1 MPPNKGVK
9 KVLLLGSGAIKI
21 GEAGEF
27 DYSGAQAIKALK
39 EEGIKTVLVNPNIA
53 TIQTD
58 DKFVDKVYFLPVAA
72 DYVERVIREE
82 RPDAVLLGFGGQTA
96 LNCGVELAEKGVL
109 ERYGVEVL
117 GTGVEVIELA
127 DNREAFRGLM
137 IERGVPV
144 PRSGKAGSVEEA
156 LRVAEGI
163 GYPVMVRVAYT
174 LGGQGSGVARDA
186 RELTDIVSRGLVY
199 SRIGQVLVEEYLGH
213 WKEVEYEVLR
223 DRLDNCS
230 IVCNMENLDPMGIH
244 TGDSIVVAPSQTL
257 NNDEYQS
264 LRTACFKVVRALGIV
279 GECNVQFALD
289 PGSDEYRVIEVNSR
303 LSRSSALAS
312 KATGY
317 PIAYVAAKLSLGYTL
332 PELVNK
338 VTGVTTAFFEPS
350 LDYVVVKMPRWDFP
364 KFRRVDREIGTQ
376 MKSVGEAMAI
386 GRSFKEALQKA
397 VRMAQPGSELTE
409 AENGFKDPANLREAL
424 ETPTDR
430 RLFEVAQAYRLGLGT
445 DEIHGVTGIDPWFL
459 EHIHDLVRL
468 RDGMGG
474 ELTNDEL
481 RDAKKNGFSDAVI
494 AKAYD
499 IDEPTVRVLRRRWG
513 IAPAVKQ
520 IDTMAAE
527 WPSSTNYLYMTYN
540 GDEDDITF
548 NDKDKAV
555 VLGSGSYRI
564 GSSVEFDW
572 CCVNMAWSLKDNGVD
587 EVIMVN
593 YNPETVS
600 TDYDVLDKL
609 YLEELTLERVLDIV
623 EKENPRGV
631 VVSVGGQIPNNLAL
645 GLHRNGVEILGTP
658 AEDIDRA
665 ENRARFSA
673 LLDELEVKQPLWA
686 MLESMEQAQT
696 FASQIGYPVLI
707 RPSYVLSGS
716 AMSVAHGREQL
727 TAYLRHAAEVSPDS
741 PVTISRFVRGA
752 KEVEVDGVCD
762 GENVHLGP
770 VIEHIENAG
779 VHSGDA
785 TMVIPTLTLSQPL
798 KDKVKKT
805 TRKIARALGIRGPFN
820 IQFLAKDGEAYV
832 IECNLRAS
840 RSMPFVSKTT
850 GVNLMELA
858 AVSALGGSIA
868 EGDAEPL
875 RHGVKS
881 PMFSFMRLAK
891 AEPLTGVEM
900 ASTGEVACFGRNFRE
915 AFLDSLVA
923 SGVRL
928 PETGDTILVTVGGSK
943 DQAVE
948 IARKAYAKG
957 FRVAATRNT
966 AKAIKTGGVPCRA
979 VHKVSEGGTPNIL
992 DMLEN
997 DEIQLV
1003 INTPNPDRLD
1013 SRTVSDG
1020 YMIRR
1025 KSVEYGI
1032 PLITNLELAGMLVDM
1047 L

>member
-1 MPPNKGVK
+1 VPPNKDIK

-58 DKFVDKVYFLPVAA
+58 EKFVDKVHFLPVTAE
-72 DYVERVIREE
+72 YVEIVIREE
-82 RPDAVLLGFGGQTA
+82 HPDAALLGFGGQTA

-109 ERYGVEVL
+109 ERHGVEIL
-117 GTGVEVIELA
+117 GTGIEAIELA
-127 DNREAFRGLM
+127 DNREAFRSLM
-137 IERGVPV
+137 IRHGVPV
-144 PRSGKAGSVEEA
+144 PKSGKASSIEEA
-156 LRVAEGI
+156 LSVAEDI

-174 LGGQGSGVARDA
+174 LGGQGSGVAQNA
-186 RELTDIVSRGLVY
+186 KELTDITRLGIVH

-257 NNDEYQS
+257 NNDEYQR

-289 PGSDEYRVIEVNSR
+289 PEGDEYRVIEVNSR

-317 PIAYVAAKLSLGYTL
+317 PIAYVAAKLSLGYNL

-386 GRSFKEALQKA
+386 GRSFNEALQKA

-409 AENGFKDPANLREAL
+409 AENGFTDPSTLREAL

-445 DEIHGVTGIDPWFL
+445 NEIHGVTGIDPWFL
-459 EHIHDLVRL
+459 EHIHDLVRF

-474 ELTNDEL
+474 ELT
-481 RDAKKNGFSDAVI
+481 RDKLHAAKKNGFSDAVI
-494 AKAYD
+494 AEAYG
-499 IDEPTVRVLRRRWG
+499 IDEPTVRGLRRRWG

-527 WPSSTNYLYMTYN
+527 WPSSTNYLYMTYS

-548 NDKDKAV
+548 NKKEKAV

-572 CCVNMAWSLKDNGVD
+572 CCVNMAWSLKDNGVE

-631 VVSVGGQIPNNLAL
+631 VVSVGGQTPNNLAL
-645 GLHRNGVEILGTP
+645 DLHQNGVKILGTS

-673 LLDELEVKQPLWA
+673 LLDELGVKQPLWA

-716 AMSVAHGREQL
+716 AMSVAHGGDQL

-741 PVTISRFVRGA
+741 PVIISRFVRGA

-762 GENVHLGP
+762 GENVH
-770 VIEHIENAG
+770 

-785 TMVIPTLTLSQPL
+785 TMVIPTLTLPQPL
-798 KDKVKKT
+798 KDKVKET
-805 TRKIARALGIRGPFN
+805 SRKIARALGIKGPFN
-820 IQFLAKDGEAYV
+820 IQFLAKDGEVYV

-840 RSMPFVSKTT
+840 RSMPFVSKAT

-858 AVSALGGSIA
+858 ATAALGGRIA

-881 PMFSFMRLAK
+881 PMFSFMRLDK

-900 ASTGEVACFGRNFRE
+900 ASTGEVACFGRSFRE
-915 AFLDSLVA
+915 AFLDSLAA

-928 PETGDTILVTVGGSK
+928 PDPGDTILVTVGGSK
-943 DQAVE
+943 AQAVE

-966 AKAIKTGGVPCRA
+966 AKAINTGGVPCRA
-979 VHKVSEGGTPNIL
+979 VSKVSEGGTPNIL

-997 DEIQLV
+997 HEIQLV
-1003 INTPNPDRLD
+1003 INTPNQDRLD

-1025 KSVEYGI
+1025 KAVEYGI
-1032 PLITNLELAGMLVDM
+1032 PLMTNLELAGMLVDM

>member
-1 MPPNKGVK
+1 VPPNKDIK

-58 DKFVDKVYFLPVAA
+58 EKFVDKVHFLPVTAE
-72 DYVERVIREE
+72 YVEIVIREE
-82 RPDAVLLGFGGQTA
+82 HPDAALLGFGGQTA

-109 ERYGVEVL
+109 ERHGVEIL
-117 GTGVEVIELA
+117 GTGIEAIELA
-127 DNREAFRGLM
+127 DNREAFRSLM
-137 IERGVPV
+137 IRHGVPV
-144 PRSGKAGSVEEA
+144 PKSGKASSIEEA
-156 LRVAEGI
+156 LSVAEDI

-174 LGGQGSGVARDA
+174 LGGQGSGVAQNA
-186 RELTDIVSRGLVY
+186 KELTDITRLGIVH

-257 NNDEYQS
+257 NNDEYQR

-289 PGSDEYRVIEVNSR
+289 PEGDEYRVIEVNSR

-317 PIAYVAAKLSLGYTL
+317 PIAYVAAKLSLGYNL

-386 GRSFKEALQKA
+386 GRSFNEALQKA

-409 AENGFKDPANLREAL
+409 AENGFTDPSTLREAL

-445 DEIHGVTGIDPWFL
+445 NEIHGVTGIDPWFL
-459 EHIHDLVRL
+459 EHIHDLVRF

-474 ELTNDEL
+474 ELT
-481 RDAKKNGFSDAVI
+481 RDKLHAAKKNGFSDAVI
-494 AKAYD
+494 AEAYG
-499 IDEPTVRVLRRRWG
+499 IDEPTVRGLRRRWG

-527 WPSSTNYLYMTYN
+527 WPSSTNYLYMTYS
-540 GDEDDITF
+540 GDGDDITF
-548 NDKDKAV
+548 NKKEKAV

-572 CCVNMAWSLKDNGVD
+572 CCVNMAWSLKDNGVE

-631 VVSVGGQIPNNLAL
+631 VVSVGGQTPNNLAL
-645 GLHRNGVEILGTP
+645 DLHQNGVKILGTS

-673 LLDELEVKQPLWA
+673 LLDELGVKQPLWA

-716 AMSVAHGREQL
+716 AMSVAHGGDQL
-727 TAYLRHAAEVSPDS
+727 TALRHAAEVSPDS
-741 PVTISRFVRGA
+741 PVIISRFVRGA

-770 VIEHIENAG
+770 VIEHLENAG

-785 TMVIPTLTLSQPL
+785 TMVIPTLTLPQPL
-798 KDKVKKT
+798 KDKVKET
-805 TRKIARALGIRGPFN
+805 SRKIARALGIKGPFN
-820 IQFLAKDGEAYV
+820 IQ
-832 IECNLRAS
+832 AS
-840 RSMPFVSKTT
+840 RAPSTYSSSPRTARSMS
-850 GVNLMELA
+850 
-858 AVSALGGSIA
+858 
-868 EGDAEPL
+868 
-875 RHGVKS
+875 
-881 PMFSFMRLAK
+881 
-891 AEPLTGVEM
+891 
-900 ASTGEVACFGRNFRE
+900 
-915 AFLDSLVA
+915 
-923 SGVRL
+923 
-928 PETGDTILVTVGGSK
+928 
-943 DQAVE
+943 
-948 IARKAYAKG
+948 
-957 FRVAATRNT
+957 
-966 AKAIKTGGVPCRA
+966 
-979 VHKVSEGGTPNIL
+979 
-992 DMLEN
+992 
-997 DEIQLV
+997 
-1003 INTPNPDRLD
+1003 
-1013 SRTVSDG
+1013 
-1020 YMIRR
+1020 
-1025 KSVEYGI
+1025 
-1032 PLITNLELAGMLVDM
+1032 
-1047 L
+1047 